1 MVANFEKLSSLRQ
14 RNTDEH
20 NDGND
25 DPSEMLVA
33 SRDIANVD
41 KFNCMVSKPFVIG
54 CKREEGRSEKEFT
67 SARECVDENTSPL
80 HKFHVPEKYSYRTEI
95 F

>member
-41 KFNCMVSKPFVIG
+41 KFNCDGIQTIG
-54 CKREEGRSEKEFT
+54 DRVQERGGTIRKRIHECEGMRG
-67 SARECVDENTSPL
+67 
-80 HKFHVPEKYSYRTEI
+80 
-95 F
+95 